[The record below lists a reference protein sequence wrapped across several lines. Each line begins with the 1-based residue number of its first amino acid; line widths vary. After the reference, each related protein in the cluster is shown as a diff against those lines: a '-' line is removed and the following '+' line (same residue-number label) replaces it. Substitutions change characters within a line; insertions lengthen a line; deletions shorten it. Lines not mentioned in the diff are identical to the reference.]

1 MTTLTLAFTR
11 AVAEM
16 LRPGDRVVG
25 TRLDHDANVTPWR
38 LACDAAGAEHVLAPF
53 DPTTGR
59 LDPAAVIELI
69 DERTGGSRS
78 PARRT

>member
-11 AVAEM
+11 AVAAT

-38 LACDAAGAEHVLAPF
+38 LACESAGAELVLAPVRP
-53 DPTTGR
+53 DDRP
-59 LDPAAVIELI
+59 LDPGAVVELI
-69 DERTGGSRS
+69 DERTGGS
-78 PARRT
+78 P